1 MEFKSRIYWVQK
13 QGVNLNI
20 WELLKNSIDIYLYIY
35 IMNSDLIIPVL
46 YDNYSHAF
54 TK

>member
-13 QGVNLNI
+13 QVVNLNI
-20 WELLKNSIDIYLYIY
+20 WELLKNSIDIYIY

-46 YDNYSHAF
+46 YDNYSNAF